1 VLVDLESGAFHAW
14 IEITDDGLV
23 DFATHTIGTRFAV
36 ENQLRPLS
44 TPKHA
49 WRRFGS
55 YLSHS
60 FSVPMNRPFHDRNAA
75 YWYGAG
81 NSEPMRELAAA
92 RETTIVVVCQ
102 RALLLLED
110 ERERLS
116 P

>member
-1 VLVDLESGAFHAW
+1 
-14 IEITDDGLV
+14 
-23 DFATHTIGTRFAV
+23 
-36 ENQLRPLS
+36 
-44 TPKHA
+44 
-49 WRRFGS
+49 
-55 YLSHS
+55 
-60 FSVPMNRPFHDRNAA
+60 MNRPFHDRNAA

-92 RETTIVVVCQ
+92 QETTIVVVCQ